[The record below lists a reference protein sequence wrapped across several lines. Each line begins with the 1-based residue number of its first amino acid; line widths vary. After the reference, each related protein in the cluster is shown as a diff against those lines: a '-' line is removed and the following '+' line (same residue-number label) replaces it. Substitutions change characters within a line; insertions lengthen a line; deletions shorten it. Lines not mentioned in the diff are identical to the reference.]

1 MVFNATFNNILII
14 SWRSVLLLTEF
25 PEKTTELLQVT
36 DKLYHIM
43 LYRVHLDINYLL
55 LHINFIM
62 FILNSI
68 TSYFALLIKWGKL
81 HFTRNY
87 QYWDH
92 YDSLILNQCLST
104 LKLCVRFP
112 LIARCTLYIFIM
124 FMLSSFRDL
133 LHVSG
138 FIDIPVSFT
147 ILNHHLIG
155 NILLQVMLSS
165 N

>member
-25 PEKTTELLQVT
+25 PEKTTTNLSQVT
-36 DKLYHIM
+36 DKLYQIM

-55 LHINFIM
+55 FHIM
-62 FILNSI
+62 FILNSL
-68 TSYFALLIKWGKL
+68 TSNFALLIKWGKL

-112 LIARCTLYIFIM
+112 LMARCTLYIFIM

-133 LHVSG
+133 LQVSG

-147 ILNHHLIG
+147 INHQPPSHW
-155 NILLQVMLSS
+155 
-165 N
+165 

>member
-25 PEKTTELLQVT
+25 PEKTTDLSQVT

-43 LYRVHLDINYLL
+43 LYQVHLDINYLL
-55 LHINFIM
+55 FHIM
-62 FILNSI
+62 FILNSL

-81 HFTRNY
+81 HFTRHY

-92 YDSLILNQCLST
+92 YDGLILNQCLSA
-104 LKLCVRFP
+104 LKLCVRF
-112 LIARCTLYIFIM
+112 LLLARCTLYIFIM

-133 LHVSG
+133 LQVSG
-138 FIDIPVSFT
+138 FIDNPVSFT
-147 ILNHHLIG
+147 ILNHHLVG
-155 NILLQVMLSS
+155 NILLQVMLST